1 MAELSIIQ
9 YVQASHYSEEISS
22 IHTNIKKSCTLYRL
36 NPVLKHGVLRIGRH
50 LSKAAL
56 PKEFPVILPK
66 HSHVST
72 LILRHIHKTLGHVGR
87 NHILSELRKRFWIIN
102 ANSAACK
109 VITQCVVCRRNR
121 PKVGE
126 LKMAD
131 LPPEKLVPDLPPLTN
146 MGIDYFGPTD
156 IKKRTNCIETLW
168 SIVHMYDFQSYTS
181 RNCAY
186 H

>member
-1 MAELSIIQ
+1 MLGGQKVNVSDLEMAELSIIQ

-56 PKEFPVILPK
+56 PKEFPAILPK

-156 IKKRTNCIETLW
+156 IKKKDEL
-168 SIVHMYDFQSYTS
+168 H
-181 RNCAY
+181 
-186 H
+186 